1 MVGIAPARAFKSAGF
16 AKAAKKAGITD
27 EALCEAIVQVIAG
40 QADDL
45 RGGVFK
51 KRLSGNDYRSI
62 VLARGGDFWVYAY
75 LFAKKDRA
83 NIDAAEL
90 KGFRQ
95 LAKAYAELKAAQV
108 EMLLRNKDWIEIC
121 RETAMQ
127 ETAS

>member
-1 MVGIAPARAFKSAGF
+1 M
-16 AKAAKKAGITD
+16 
-27 EALCEAIVQVIAG
+27 IAG

-83 NIDAAEL
+83 NIDEAEL

-108 EMLLRNKDWIEIC
+108 AMLLKNKDWIEIC

-127 ETAS
+127 EIAS